1 MDAQDRELF
10 AAGIAHAVA
19 AGGPADV
26 DAALAELG
34 WADAFAAEPATAV
47 AVLFEAQ
54 GAVAATSSE
63 LDDVL
68 AAALGAADPA
78 ATAVVLPP
86 VGRVDPPGTPGAA
99 GDRVAVD
106 GLATVA
112 LGARDTALVAVGD
125 GRVVSVAAADLVA
138 TPVAGLDP
146 DLGLA
151 TVTGEVPARDVAPA
165 GAWTDAVAAGQLAVG
180 HELVGAARTM
190 LRLAR
195 EHALD
200 RVQFDRPIAGFQ
212 AVRHRLADT
221 FVAVEAADA
230 ALTAAAEEGTPFAA
244 GVAKAIAGRSARTAA
259 RHCQQVLAGIGFTT
273 EHDLH
278 RYVRR
283 TLVLDHLLGDTR
295 SLTRRLGDDLRTA
308 AHLPTILPL

>member
-19 AGGPADV
+19 TGGPADV
-26 DAALAELG
+26 DAALAGLG
-34 WADAFAAEPATAV
+34 WADAHADDPATAV

-54 GAVAATSSE
+54 GAVAATSSA
-63 LDDVL
+63 LDHVL
-68 AAALGAADPA
+68 AAALGADPA
-78 ATAVVLPP
+78 TTAVVLPP
-86 VGRVDPPGTPGAA
+86 VGRVEPPGAPVGE
-99 GDRVAVD
+99 GDGRVTID

-112 LGARDTALVAVGD
+112 LGTREAALVAVGD
-125 GRVVSVAAADLVA
+125 GRVVSVAAADLDV

-146 DLGLA
+146 ALGLV
-151 TVTGEVPARDVAPA
+151 TVAGVVPAEDRAPV

-195 EHALD
+195 EHALH

-221 FVAVEAADA
+221 FVAVEAAEA
-230 ALTAAAEEGTPFAA
+230 ALTAAGEEGTPFAA
-244 GVAKAIAGRSARTAA
+244 GVAKAIAGRGARTAA

-283 TLVLDHLLGDTR
+283 TLVLDHLLGDSR

-308 AHLPTILPL
+308 GRLPAILPL